1 MNTPNNH
8 PTAPNLVRRRLDAGW
23 RPAKTHEQLW
33 VRGGQ
38 LHLDNERDVIV
49 ETYDESEPMS
59 AAEEQALIDH
69 WWSTDG

>member
-1 MNTPNNH
+1 MNDH
-8 PTAPNLVRRRLDAGW
+8 PTAENLVRRRLTDGW
-23 RPAKTHEQLW
+23 RSAKTHELLW

-59 AAEEQALIDH
+59 SAEEQAMIEH
-69 WWSTDG
+69 RWSDDG